1 VWSIRGR
8 LERHTWQYDPSLH
21 APARYRKACPYDAFI
36 PDPIGG
42 FAEPLG
48 SDTAAAVSDA
58 EMAIHSLN
66 SRARPR

>member
-1 VWSIRGR
+1 MWSIRGR

-48 SDTAAAVSDA
+48 VTP
-58 EMAIHSLN
+58 L
-66 SRARPR
+66 RPFPMRRWPSTR